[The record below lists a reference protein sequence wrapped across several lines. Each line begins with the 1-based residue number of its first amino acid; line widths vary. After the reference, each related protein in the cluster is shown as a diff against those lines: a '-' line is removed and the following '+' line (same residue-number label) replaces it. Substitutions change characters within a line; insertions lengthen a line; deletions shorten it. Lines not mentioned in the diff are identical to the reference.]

1 MRTDKYLK
9 KVHETKTEGWIKDHL
24 TVAEY
29 EHMQPIC
36 ADEEED
42 LPF

>member
-24 TVAEY
+24 TVSEY
-29 EHMQPIC
+29 ERMLEITR
-36 ADEEED
+36 DYDED